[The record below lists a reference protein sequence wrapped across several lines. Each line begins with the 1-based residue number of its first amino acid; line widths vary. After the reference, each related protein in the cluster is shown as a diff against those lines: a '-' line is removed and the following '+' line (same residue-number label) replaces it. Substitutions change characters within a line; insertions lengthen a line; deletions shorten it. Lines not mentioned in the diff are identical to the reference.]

1 MVRTLKIDVP
11 SILKIIWSLLCLL
24 FYYLCPI
31 CHIYYCVCPS
41 DATTNSRLL
50 SFTFLLVLVVVF
62 RLASIGIA
70 IAIDHLLMDPIISAI
85 FGNTDFYRMRGYYY
99 DGSLGEKAKLID

>member
-1 MVRTLKIDVP
+1 
-11 SILKIIWSLLCLL
+11 
-24 FYYLCPI
+24 
-31 CHIYYCVCPS
+31 
-41 DATTNSRLL
+41 
-50 SFTFLLVLVVVF
+50 VVVF